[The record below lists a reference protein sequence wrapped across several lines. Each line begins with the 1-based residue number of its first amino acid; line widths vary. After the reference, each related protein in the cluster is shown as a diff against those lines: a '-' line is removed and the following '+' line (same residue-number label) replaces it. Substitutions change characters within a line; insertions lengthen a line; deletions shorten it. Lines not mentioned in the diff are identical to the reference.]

1 MYIRT
6 IVLERE
12 GLKAFRQEE
21 NALKE
26 RQRQEWWNSVL
37 PIKMY
42 DINEQVSEED
52 DELFEGG
59 RSKRGSMEIDENPD
73 GNIRRKKKPAEKIG
87 IIQQMMSN
95 TGSTGNMDH
104 KPFQQMDKEE

>member
-73 GNIRRKKKPAEKIG
+73 GNIRRKKKPAEKMG
-87 IIQQMMSN
+87 II
-95 TGSTGNMDH
+95 
-104 KPFQQMDKEE
+104 